1 MRVDLTNVAAN
12 QIAAETN
19 PKQVSGA
26 NVASSDLS
34 GSEDRTS
41 FKSDM
46 QSLNSLVGKAMGS
59 PEIRDEKVAS
69 LQQAISSGNY
79 KLDPQAI
86 AGAMIDEHA

>member
-12 QIAAETN
+12 QVAAEPN
-19 PKQVSGA
+19 PKQVSA
-26 NVASSDLS
+26 NSVNASLT

-46 QSLNSLVGKAMGS
+46 QSLSSLVSTAMSS
-59 PEIRDEKVAS
+59 PEIRDDKVAS
-69 LQQAISSGNY
+69 LQQAINSGNY

-86 AGAMIDEHA
+86 AGSMIDEHA

>member
-12 QIAAETN
+12 QIAAEPN
-19 PKQVSGA
+19 PKQVSA
-26 NVASSDLS
+26 NQVAASDVS

-41 FKSDM
+41 FKSDA
-46 QSLNSLVGKAMGS
+46 QSLNSLVSKALSS
-59 PEIRDEKVAS
+59 PEIREEKVAS

-86 AGAMIDEHA
+86 AGSIIDEHA

>member
-12 QIAAETN
+12 QIAAEPD
-19 PKQVSGA
+19 PKKVSA
-26 NVASSDLS
+26 NRVNTSSLS

-41 FKSDM
+41 FKSDT
-46 QSLNSLVGKAMGS
+46 QSLNSLVSTAMSS
-59 PEIRDEKVAS
+59 PEIRDDKVAS

-86 AGAMIDEHA
+86 AGSIIDEHA